1 MKLLNTSSCRSFF
14 NLIPYICGSSLIYN
28 TSARHKR
35 YECDTSVTLATRVRH
50 EQHKCNTSATQVLHE
65 RNERDTSATRTTQM
79 QHEWKKLILI
89 STRVKT
95 LSTPLYLLDC
105 NWTRTQNH
113 LVCKLTL
120 NHLPKWS
127 VWINGWVFVYQLSG
141 SGFESSCSQLN
152 FRFRACFEQGV
163 PWHLGNY
170 RRWIHS
176 ETHTWHEKNIQCY
189 IYYMASERLQ
199 GDEHFHSRNYLLEMP
214 CFHAKMHLKSA
225 PQN

>member
-113 LVCKLTL
+113 LVCKRTL
-120 NHLPKWS
+120 NHLAKLAKWLS
-127 VWINGWVFVYQLSG
+127 VRLRTKWFWVQVQLHSLKLQY
-141 SGFESSCSQLN
+141 SRLLRARSSMTFRQL
-152 FRFRACFEQGV
+152 
-163 PWHLGNY
+163 
-170 RRWIHS
+170 
-176 ETHTWHEKNIQCY
+176 
-189 IYYMASERLQ
+189 
-199 GDEHFHSRNYLLEMP
+199 
-214 CFHAKMHLKSA
+214 
-225 PQN
+225 